1 MTIRFKNMG
10 SSGMDLIKDST
21 GIVWISITDSTFTQQ
36 MPLSN
41 TDINNLI
48 ATLEYLKRLQPEN
61 LREDSFPSANLTTN
75 GYIDDMRERGYT
87 LVSTSGD
94 ITTQINSTITD
105 LKNVHAYNNTAAM
118 QSLSDIEIPTQPGS
132 LADAY
137 NNLNTIKNNIAKQPT
152 KILTKL

>member
-1 MTIRFKNMG
+1 MTIQFKNMG

-48 ATLEYLKRLQPEN
+48 TTLEYLKRLQPEN

-87 LVSTSGD
+87 LVSTELDTAGG
-94 ITTQINSTITD
+94 ITYASTVD
-105 LKNVHAYNNTAAM
+105 PAWNNVHAYNSAEAVQVLSSRGITINEDSYRSAA
-118 QSLSDIEIPTQPGS
+118 
-132 LADAY
+132 
-137 NNLNTIKNNIAKQPT
+137 NNIS
-152 KILTKL
+152 KIKVTE